1 MGILTYDKQTNTR
14 YCGNISVRNKI
25 LLLRFIRHKRI
36 QEGIIGNGA
45 YRAGCGKG
53 CRQIFRIR
61 IFYPA
66 FAGHSVR
73 TLCPAPCAAISLAFC
88 MALCQAE
95 WQGWRTEAGGR
106 RNRSDGNE
114 HKETEGETAEWN
126 IR

>member
-1 MGILTYDKQTNTR
+1 MGILTYDKQTDTR

-73 TLCPAPCAAISLAFC
+73 PPARQFPWPSA
-88 MALCQAE
+88 
-95 WQGWRTEAGGR
+95 WRSARQNGGAGGR

>member
-1 MGILTYDKQTNTR
+1 MRKGLQADFPHPDFLPGI
-14 YCGNISVRNKI
+14 
-25 LLLRFIRHKRI
+25 
-36 QEGIIGNGA
+36 
-45 YRAGCGKG
+45 
-53 CRQIFRIR
+53 CRTQ
-61 IFYPA
+61 
-66 FAGHSVR
+66 
-73 TLCPAPCAAISLAFC
+73 CPAPCAAISLAFC